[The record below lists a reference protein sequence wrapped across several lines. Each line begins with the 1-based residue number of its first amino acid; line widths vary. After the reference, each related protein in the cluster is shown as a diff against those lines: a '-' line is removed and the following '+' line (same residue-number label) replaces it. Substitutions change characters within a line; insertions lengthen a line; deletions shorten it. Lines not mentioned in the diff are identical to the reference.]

1 MAVRSVNTPVEFKK
15 PEYYNEELLDHMDN
29 MSKDTKGKFTGNKTS
44 AQQGTEKI
52 GDKAKQVSGESL
64 YKDQNTNIAKGEGSK
79 GMINDKDYST
89 TLRLARM
96 ADAYNNKPM
105 AHIMSG
111 GTHLL
116 GGLQDLGAGYAKP
129 QISTMETRAAQQ
141 AIDLDTQRKQA
152 EQQLQAAIDAKDYD
166 AFKAILAQN
175 LGIEL
180 NDAQA
185 RYALDQYALQLALQ
199 DVTAKNRD
207 EFVREYARYFDAD
220 TARVIYNMV
229 SGNEPWAMQLAG
241 VLEGQVI
248 PPSKQ
253 DQFAADFIDGWLKET
268 NPQTSKDTT
277 REYNNALLQLQKMN
291 ITYNVE
297 SKAMVKAKDNWL
309 SNLAATGRQVGQA
322 LPEITDDPYK

>member
-1 MAVRSVNTPVEFKK
+1 MAVRSVGTPTEFKK
-15 PEYYNEELLDHMDN
+15 PEYYNEELLEHIDD
-29 MSKDTKGKFTGNKTS
+29 MSKDTKGKFAGNKTS

-52 GDKAKQVSGESL
+52 GDRAKQVSGESL
-64 YKDQNTNIAKGEGSK
+64 YKDQNTNVAKGESSK

-116 GGLQDLGAGYAKP
+116 GGLQDLGAGYARP

-141 AIDLDTQRKQA
+141 ALDLDTQRKQA
-152 EQQLQAAIDAKDYD
+152 MQQLQAAVDAKDYD
-166 AFKAILAQN
+166 TFKAILAQN

-185 RYALDQYALQLALQ
+185 KYALDQYALQLALQ

-207 EFVREYARYFDAD
+207 EFVREYARYFDTE
-220 TARVIYNMV
+220 TATVLYNMV
-229 SGNEPWAMQLAG
+229 SSNEPWAMQLAG

-253 DQFAADFIDGWLKET
+253 DQFAADFIDGWLRETKPETSKET
-268 NPQTSKDTT
+268 IAQ
-277 REYNNALLQLQKMN
+277 YNKALMILQENN
-291 ITYNVE
+291 IKYDVE
-297 SKAMVKAKDNWL
+297 SKAMAKVQNSWL
-309 SNLAATGRQVGQA
+309 RNTVATVRQAGQA
-322 LPEITDDPYK
+322 LPDLTDDPYK

>member
-1 MAVRSVNTPVEFKK
+1 MTVRSVGIPTTFEK
-15 PEYYNEELLDHMDN
+15 PEYYNEELLEHMDN

-44 AQQGTEKI
+44 AQQGTEKV
-52 GDKAKQVSGESL
+52 GDKAKQTSGESL

-116 GGLQDLGAGYAKP
+116 GGLQDLGAGYARP

-141 AIDLDTQRKQA
+141 AFDLDTQRKQA
-152 EQQLQAAIDAKDYD
+152 EQQLQAAVDAKDYD

-207 EFVREYARYFDAD
+207 EFVREYARYFDTE
-220 TARVIYNMV
+220 TATVLYNMV
-229 SGNEPWAMQLAG
+229 QSNEPWAMQLAG

-253 DQFAADFIDGWLKET
+253 DQFAADFIDGWLRET
-268 NPQTSKDTT
+268 NPQTSEETMKQ
-277 REYNNALLQLQKMN
+277 YNKALMILQENHIK
-291 ITYNVE
+291 YDVE
-297 SKAMVKAKDNWL
+297 SKAMAKVQNSWL
-309 SNLAATGRQVGQA
+309 RNTVATVRQTGQA
-322 LPEITDDPYK
+322 LPDITNDPYK

>member
-1 MAVRSVNTPVEFKK
+1 MAVRSVSTPATFKK
-15 PEYYNEELLDHMDN
+15 PEYYNEELLDHLN
-29 MSKDTKGKFTGNKTS
+29 NISKETKDKFTGNKTS

-64 YKDQNTNIAKGEGSK
+64 YKDQDTNIAKGEGSK
-79 GMINDKDYST
+79 GMINDKDYAT

-116 GGLQDLGAGYAKP
+116 GGLQDLGAGYTKS

-141 AIDLDTQRKQA
+141 AFDLDTQRKQA
-152 EQQLQAAIDAKDYD
+152 EQQLQAAVEAKDYD

-207 EFVREYARYFDAD
+207 EFVREYARYFDTE
-220 TARVIYNMV
+220 TASVIYNMV
-229 SGNEPWAMQLAG
+229 SSNEPWAMQLAG

-253 DQFAADFIDGWLKET
+253 DQFAADFIDGWLRET
-268 NPQTSKDTT
+268 APETSEDTMKQ
-277 REYNNALLQLQKMN
+277 YNKALLILQQNN
-291 ITYNVE
+291 IKYDVE
-297 SKAMVKAKDNWL
+297 SKAMAKVHNNWFT
-309 SNLAATGRQVGQA
+309 NTAAAWRQTGQA
-322 LPEITDDPYK
+322 LPEITNDPYK